1 MSFDFLATS
10 LIVVIIPGTGVV
22 YTVSVALT
30 RGRRHGLIAAIGC
43 TLGIVPHLIAAIF
56 GLSAFLHAGALAFR
70 ILRFVG
76 VAYLLFLAYTM
87 IRSDTSGAFG
97 DSDTAERTAG
107 AVVRRGILLNLLN
120 PKLTIFFFAFLPQFL
135 PSETS
140 IASLLGLGVVFMAMT
155 LGVFAIY
162 AVVAATMSRTFES
175 STTIRRRVEQS
186 MGLLLA
192 GFAARLAFTDD

>member
-1 MSFDFLATS
+1 
-10 LIVVIIPGTGVV
+10 
-22 YTVSVALT
+22 
-30 RGRRHGLIAAIGC
+30 
-43 TLGIVPHLIAAIF
+43 
-56 GLSAFLHAGALAFR
+56 LHAGALAFR
-70 ILRFVG
+70 VLRFVG

-87 IRSDTSGAFG
+87 IRSDNSGAFG
-97 DSDTAERTAG
+97 DTDTAERTSG
-107 AVVRRGILLNLLN
+107 AVVLRGILLNLLN

-140 IASLLGLGVVFMAMT
+140 MASLLGLGVVFMAMT
-155 LGVFAIY
+155 LGVFAVY
-162 AVVAATMSRTFES
+162 AVVAAMMRKTFES